1 MQNNRKLGNV
11 LITGGAGY
19 LGQEL
24 LKAAIPI
31 SDSITSI
38 DLNINLNQYVTN
50 YVLDI
55 RNFSDLDAKFKGIN
69 TVFHAVAQVPLAN
82 DKNVLRS
89 VNITGTKNVLEASLK
104 NDVQKVVF
112 ISSSAVYGVP
122 KSNPVTEKTER
133 KPFEDY
139 GKAKLAAEI
148 LCEEFVNKGLDIS
161 IIRPRTIIGGSRL
174 GIFSIIFS
182 LINQGLNIYV
192 SGSGKNIYQ
201 FVHLNDL
208 VSAILKSATI
218 VGSNQ
223 YNIGSADHSSL
234 IENLESLCSYANT
247 GSRVVKIP
255 KSLAANGME
264 LMRVLG
270 LSPLSPYHSKMY
282 SESLYFDISFARKIL
297 GWEPKYSNID
307 ALRESYTEFCR
318 SDKRNNVNGSM
329 HQNLLN
335 PGFVLNLIISFNKI
349 WQNYFKPSTY
359 LKFKSKK

>member
-1 MQNNRKLGNV
+1 MQNHRKLGNV

-24 LKAAIPI
+24 LKAAIPM

-38 DLNINLNQYVTN
+38 DLNVNLNQNVTN

-139 GKAKLAAEI
+139 GKAKHEAET
-148 LCEEFVNKGLDIS
+148 LCEDYMKKGLDIT

-174 GIFSIIFS
+174 GIFSILFS
-182 LINQGLNIYV
+182 FISQGLNIYV
-192 SGSGKNIYQ
+192 AGSGNNIYQ
-201 FVHLNDL
+201 FVHINDL
-208 VSAILKSATI
+208 VNAILKSSKI
-218 VGSNQ
+218 LGSGQ
-223 YNIGSADHSSL
+223 YNIGSADESSL
-234 IENLESLCSYANT
+234 RENLEKLCKYANT
-247 GSRVVKIP
+247 NSQVISIP
-255 KSLAANGME
+255 KFLSTYGME
-264 LMRVLG
+264 LFRIFR

-282 SESLYFDISFARKIL
+282 SESLYFDISLAREKL
-297 GWEPKYSNID
+297 NWEPKYSNLDSLKNSYDVFCNMNNEQNSNKSFHQKTISPGLVLKFVM
-307 ALRESYTEFCR
+307 ALNR
-318 SDKRNNVNGSM
+318 
-329 HQNLLN
+329 L
-335 PGFVLNLIISFNKI
+335 
-349 WQNYFKPSTY
+349 WQNYFKPLTY
-359 LKFKSKK
+359 FKFKSKM